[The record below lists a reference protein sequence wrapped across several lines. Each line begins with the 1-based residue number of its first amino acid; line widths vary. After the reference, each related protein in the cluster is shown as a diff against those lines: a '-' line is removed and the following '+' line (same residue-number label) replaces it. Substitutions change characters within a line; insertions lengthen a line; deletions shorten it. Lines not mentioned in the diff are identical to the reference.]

1 MTDAGIYA
9 LWYDLAPET
18 KDEYIAWLHG
28 THLPAMLQRHGY
40 LWAAHV
46 ENVTSADREARN
58 ANRLTH
64 TSDASVPDGFEYL
77 LLYGAEN
84 AHVLADPS
92 PAELLQSFDAR
103 TREMLAR
110 QLRSRECIFVEVER
124 VDGPDTATRRPGI
137 TPGPVIQL
145 GTFNSNTL
153 ANETEMS
160 TWYSRSRLPLVQDAG
175 RQRRRAQAR
184 DDQRLGQARYS
195 LRVLQPGSRRI
206 GSRGHDGL
214 VPARRRFT
222 GTRAAFADAGAPH
235 PKPARRDAHTHR
247 RQREEWHGGRFADSC
262 HGGTPPRVCG
272 KAVSCA

>member
-46 ENVTSADREARN
+46 ENVTSAEREARN
-58 ANRLTH
+58 NARLTH
-64 TSDASVPDGFEYL
+64 TDDASVPDGFEYL

-84 AHVLADPS
+84 AHVFADPS
-92 PAELLQSFDAR
+92 PAELLQSFDAK

-124 VDGPDTATRRPGI
+124 VDGPDAATRRPGI

-145 GTFNSNTL
+145 GTFNSNAL
-153 ANETEMS
+153 ENETEMS
-160 TWYSRSRLPLVQDAG
+160 TWYSRSRLPLVKTPAG
-175 RQRRRAQAR
+175 SVGAR
-184 DDQRLGQARYS
+184 KLVTISGWAKHGILYEFSS
-195 LRVLQPGSRRI
+195 LEAAEAGLVDTTDWSRRVVD
-206 GSRGHDGL
+206 SL
-214 VPARRRFT
+214 VH
-222 GTRAAFADAGAPH
+222 APH
-235 PKPARRDAHTHR
+235 SPTLGRRIWP
-247 RQREEWHGGRFADSC
+247 E
-262 HGGTPPRVCG
+262 
-272 KAVSCA
+272 